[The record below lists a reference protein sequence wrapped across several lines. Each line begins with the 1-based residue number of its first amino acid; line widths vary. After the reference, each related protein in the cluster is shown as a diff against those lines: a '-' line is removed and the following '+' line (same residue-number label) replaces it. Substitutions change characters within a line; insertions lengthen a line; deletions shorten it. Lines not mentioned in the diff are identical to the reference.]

1 MNPMIA
7 VLIVASALCCDTI
20 YSINGLTSPVRYVD
34 KQQGYFIGIEK
45 NKFTIGTAID
55 DIKKS
60 SNDLPQVDGPV
71 EDCSSRGF
79 RCRSIGYLVF
89 AIQNGRRHSA
99 EYTVGP
105 RILIKRLSNGGWR
118 GSATCSMITRSG
130 CARHI
135 DVNKLVVAYQ
145 YEVSPAGILKS
156 VKIQNWDD
164 SGKLL
169 SNQNLILV
177 SEIGLKLN

>member
-1 MNPMIA
+1 MNPMMA
-7 VLIVASALCCDTI
+7 VLIVASVLCCDTI
-20 YSINGLTSPVRYVD
+20 YSINDLTSPIRYVD
-34 KQQGYFIGIEK
+34 KQHGYFIGIKK
-45 NKFTIGTAID
+45 NEFTIGTAIA

-60 SNDLPQVDGPV
+60 SNDLPQVDGLV
-71 EDCSSRGF
+71 ENCSSHGF

-89 AIQNGRRHSA
+89 AIQNGRHRSA

-105 RILIKRLSNGGWR
+105 RILIKRLANGGWR
-118 GSATCSMITRSG
+118 GSATCSMITRTG
-130 CARHI
+130 CARHV

-145 YEVSPAGILKS
+145 YDVSPTGILKS

-164 SGKLL
+164 SGQLL